1 MAREPNHFVYE
12 DDEFG
17 TEGIEIIP
25 PPEDPVAELDAEI
38 ARVDAILKAAGE
50 PVDVADA
57 VLPLY
62 ISRKV
67 LNAEEVLTW
76 AREQGFE
83 NLLDPDE
90 LHVTQAYSRQPLEW
104 FDVDQSWEE
113 KLEIGAGGP
122 RAIEMFGSAVVLRFA
137 SRSLQWRFE
146 ELQRLGASW
155 DWADYK
161 PHVTLSYAGSIPPGA
176 VPYQGRLELG
186 PEIFEEIDDPSFFAD
201 AYDPNQPRD
210 KNGRW
215 TSGSSIGALNSDVA
229 TLFMNEV
236 FGGFQPGTAEDR
248 EMAVSL
254 LEGRKP
260 MIAVPE
266 SALNQVMKDGR
277 FKSGIETGK
286 TTRRYKVKERAAM
299 EDMIF
304 RPAESDEDRPI
315 YGFFGDE
322 AQGRKLAGTYGGA
335 LVELHPSV
343 MDRSSITFGD
353 SLNNTSA
360 YRDFAATFT
369 AQGKSIPEQTR
380 NAIKEYGHRPLLAS
394 RIDDLDSLQVAFANS
409 RFAKGGYFD
418 TGEGSW
424 KDKVTRA
431 LTTTDLEYIEA
442 QYRNIGL
449 ADIKKVTF
457 TIKPPSKALEK
468 SLTKAGIEW
477 EYKGNG

>member
-83 NLLDPDE
+83 NLLDADE

-122 RAIEMFGSAVVLRFA
+122 RSIEMFGSAVVLRFA

-146 ELQRLGASW
+146 ELQKLGASW
-155 DWADYK
+155 DYAEYK

-186 PEIFEEIDDPSFFAD
+186 PEIFEEVDDPSFFAD
-201 AYDPNQPRD
+201 SEQPRHPAGSPIGGQFAAKD
-210 KNGRW
+210 KADD
-215 TSGSSIGALNSDVA
+215 GSWAA
-229 TLFMNEV
+229 
-236 FGGFQPGTAEDR
+236 
-248 EMAVSL
+248 
-254 LEGRKP
+254 
-260 MIAVPE
+260 
-266 SALNQVMKDGR
+266 DGK
-277 FKSGIETGK
+277 FSIETKTGDKFILVTEAPTDSFKHVSIVAKTPEGK
-286 TTRRYKVKERAAM
+286 RAGKFDYTPAKNRFMWSGVEPEFRRKGLATAVYDFV
-299 EDMIF
+299 
-304 RPAESDEDRPI
+304 ESKS
-315 YGFFGDE
+315 
-322 AQGRKLAGTYGGA
+322 GRKLKPNEGA
-335 LVELHPSV
+335 LTE
-343 MDRSSITFGD
+343 
-353 SLNNTSA
+353 A
-360 YRDFAATFT
+360 
-369 AQGKSIPEQTR
+369 
-380 NAIKEYGHRPLLAS
+380 
-394 RIDDLDSLQVAFANS
+394 
-409 RFAKGGYFD
+409 
-418 TGEGSW
+418 GE
-424 KDKVTRA
+424 A
-431 LTTTDLEYIEA
+431 LWTNRRGQKND
-442 QYRNIGL
+442 
-449 ADIKKVTF
+449 
-457 TIKPPSKALEK
+457 
-468 SLTKAGIEW
+468 
-477 EYKGNG
+477 